1 MTTSSHYDI
10 IIAGAGPAGTGCA
23 LALKNSGL
31 KVLVVDKNLFPRD
44 KICGDAIPNTVPK
57 ALRMLDERYLH
68 ELRAFPEKVIIDSC
82 KVVAP
87 SGKEVTLQFKLEGYA
102 STRVAF
108 DSFMVELAKRE
119 SGATFITGTGVK
131 DVEQKDQ
138 VMSVTTENNDH
149 YTCSMI
155 IGCDGAQSV
164 VNKKLTSTKVDH
176 RHYIG
181 AVRCYYRNV
190 SGTSPN
196 TMEIHLVK
204 GFMPGYFWIFP
215 LPDNTFNIGYGMVS
229 EAISKKKINLRKS
242 LTRIIQENKTIRERF
257 ANATPLEEPI
267 GYGLP
272 TGSRKVTLSGER
284 FLLAGDAAS
293 LIDPATGEGIG
304 NAMIS
309 GIFAGKQALKC
320 FEQQQFDALFMQQ
333 YDRSIHDKFYDE
345 MRNKYLMQRM
355 VGEKAWLAD
364 MAIGL
369 AAGVPWIKEKLQK
382 LF

>member
-309 GIFAGKQALKC
+309 GILAGKQALKC